1 MQSSFIT
8 IYVPRAVGWQGGKCQ
23 HSSGILLVRIRLC
36 RTLQGTESL
45 YPSNPSKIALVERL
59 TFKFLLIPCNTKL
72 VLYQHQR
79 CYLGSYRG

>member
-59 TFKFLLIPCNTKL
+59 TFKFLLIPRLNTIQILSHLKR
-72 VLYQHQR
+72 VF
-79 CYLGSYRG
+79 